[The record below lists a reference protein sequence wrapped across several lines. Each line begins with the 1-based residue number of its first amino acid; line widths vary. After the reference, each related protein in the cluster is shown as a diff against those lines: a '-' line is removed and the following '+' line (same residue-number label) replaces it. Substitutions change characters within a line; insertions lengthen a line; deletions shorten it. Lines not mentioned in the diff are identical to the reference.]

1 MLRRSYSMERSMTAK
16 IGDNNPPDEFDEI
29 SQEINDLYDEAKN
42 WADGEA
48 ISSDAIAENVEI
60 LINQIKDAKK
70 RADDLRK
77 EEVKPHDEA
86 KKAVQAKYNPLI
98 ADTKGVTGKAVLALG
113 ALKTLLNPW
122 KQEQQ
127 RKKDEEARKLR
138 EVAEEKERKAQE
150 AMASANLEEREAA
163 QELMAEAQKD
173 TKAANRASKDNIK
186 GLRTIWVT
194 KMTDPKAAASHF
206 WKTDRQE
213 VTNFF
218 QGMAERKVR
227 EGIKTIPGFEITSE
241 KVAK

>member
-1 MLRRSYSMERSMTAK
+1 MTAK
-16 IGDNNPPDEFDEI
+16 IGDNNPPNEFDEI
-29 SQEINDLYDEAKN
+29 STEINDLYDEAKN

-48 ISSDAIAENVEI
+48 ISSDAIAENVET

-113 ALKTLLNPW
+113 ALKTLLTPW

-127 RKKDEEARKLR
+127 RLKDEEARKAR
-138 EVAEEKERKAQE
+138 EIAEQKEREAQE
-150 AMASANLEEREAA
+150 AMATANLEEREAA
-163 QELMAEAQKD
+163 QKLMADAQKA
-173 TKAANRASKDNIK
+173 TKTANKASKDNIK
-186 GLRTIWVT
+186 GMRTVWIT
-194 KMTDPKAAASHF
+194 EMTNSQEAARHF
-206 WKTDRQE
+206 WKTDRQA
-213 VTNFF
+213 VQDFF
-218 QGMAERKVR
+218 QELADQKVR
-227 EGIKTIPGFEITSE
+227 QGIRTIPGFNITSE